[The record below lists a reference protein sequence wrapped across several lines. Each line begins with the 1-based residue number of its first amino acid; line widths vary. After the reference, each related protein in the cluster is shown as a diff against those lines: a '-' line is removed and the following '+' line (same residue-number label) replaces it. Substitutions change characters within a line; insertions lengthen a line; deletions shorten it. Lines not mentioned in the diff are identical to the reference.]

1 MTRRHRL
8 WHLSLWLLIGPLLIA
23 GFAAGIAL
31 RLASKV
37 ISRRCISGCGNVT
50 LSVVMPTETSF
61 PV

>member
-31 RLASKV
+31 RP
-37 ISRRCISGCGNVT
+37 RMDNVAAGT
-50 LSVVMPTETSF
+50 PSQEARP
-61 PV
+61 